1 MIKSNISR
9 SRSNGTY
16 KVSLSGLTKA
26 HLQALTSVLGHLAP
40 LDVEVHHYNGI
51 ELPFQHLETFC
62 PLADVNKMCVS
73 TQNKVLRD
81 ISKCFTTESD
91 MPEREQLFSFVTF
104 KKYLSM
110 QNKTFKQFLIAILV
124 AICSAIVAF
133 FRLRALLL
141 ATIVIAMDVQVSTQ

>member
-9 SRSNGTY
+9 DRFNGTF

-40 LDVEVHHYNGI
+40 LDVEVHHFNCI
-51 ELPFQHLETFC
+51 DLPFQHLETFC

-81 ISKCFTTESD
+81 ISKCFTNDSD
-91 MPEREQLFSFVTF
+91 MPEREQLFSFVTL
-104 KKYLSM
+104 KKISKYG
-110 QNKTFKQFLIAILV
+110 K
-124 AICSAIVAF
+124 
-133 FRLRALLL
+133 
-141 ATIVIAMDVQVSTQ
+141 

>member
-1 MIKSNISR
+1 MVKRKIHYDKETHTYSVTLKGMSKKHLLVFKYLLANI
-9 SRSNGTY
+9 
-16 KVSLSGLTKA
+16 
-26 HLQALTSVLGHLAP
+26 AP

-81 ISKCFTTESD
+81 ISKCFTNDSD

-104 KKYLSM
+104 KKISRYG
-110 QNKTFKQFLIAILV
+110 K
-124 AICSAIVAF
+124 
-133 FRLRALLL
+133 
-141 ATIVIAMDVQVSTQ
+141 

>member
-9 SRSNGTY
+9 NRSNGTY
-16 KVSLSGLTKA
+16 KVSLSGLTKS

-81 ISKCFTTESD
+81 ISKCFTNESD
-91 MPEREQLFSFVTF
+91 MPEREQLFSFITF
-104 KKYLSM
+104 KKISKYAK
-110 QNKTFKQFLIAILV
+110 QNT
-124 AICSAIVAF
+124 
-133 FRLRALLL
+133 
-141 ATIVIAMDVQVSTQ
+141 

>member
-9 SRSNGTY
+9 NRSNGTY
-16 KVSLSGLTKA
+16 KVSFSGLTKA

-81 ISKCFTTESD
+81 ISQCFTNDSD
-91 MPEREQLFSFVTF
+91 IPEREQLFSFVTF
-104 KKYLSM
+104 KKNL
-110 QNKTFKQFLIAILV
+110 KIWKITKH
-124 AICSAIVAF
+124 
-133 FRLRALLL
+133 
-141 ATIVIAMDVQVSTQ
+141 

>member
-1 MIKSNISR
+1 MVKSNISR
-9 SRSNGTY
+9 NRSNGTF

-26 HLQALTSVLGHLAP
+26 HLQVLTSVLGHLAP

-81 ISKCFTTESD
+81 IARCFTND
-91 MPEREQLFSFVTF
+91 DLDIPLRDKLYSFVKF
-104 KKYLSM
+104 KKISKYE
-110 QNKTFKQFLIAILV
+110 
-124 AICSAIVAF
+124 
-133 FRLRALLL
+133 
-141 ATIVIAMDVQVSTQ
+141 

>member
-1 MIKSNISR
+1 MIKRKIIYNKDTH
-9 SRSNGTY
+9 TY
-16 KVSLSGLTKA
+16 SVSLKGMSKK
-26 HLQALTSVLGHLAP
+26 HLLVFNYVLGHLAP

-81 ISKCFTTESD
+81 ISRCFTEESD

-104 KKYLSM
+104 KKISKYG
-110 QNKTFKQFLIAILV
+110 K
-124 AICSAIVAF
+124 
-133 FRLRALLL
+133 
-141 ATIVIAMDVQVSTQ
+141 

>member
-9 SRSNGTY
+9 NRSNGTF
-16 KVSLSGLTKA
+16 KVSLSGLSKA

-81 ISKCFTTESD
+81 ISKCFTTEPD

-104 KKYLSM
+104 KKISKYAK
-110 QNKTFKQFLIAILV
+110 QNL
-124 AICSAIVAF
+124 
-133 FRLRALLL
+133 
-141 ATIVIAMDVQVSTQ
+141 

>member
-9 SRSNGTY
+9 NRTNGTF

-40 LDVEVHHYNGI
+40 LDVEVHSYNGI
-51 ELPFQHLETFC
+51 DLPFQHLETFC

-81 ISKCFTTESD
+81 IVQCFTCD
-91 MPEREQLFSFVTF
+91 CDIPEREQLFSFVTF
-104 KKYLSM
+104 NKISKYG
-110 QNKTFKQFLIAILV
+110 K
-124 AICSAIVAF
+124 
-133 FRLRALLL
+133 
-141 ATIVIAMDVQVSTQ
+141 

>member
-1 MIKSNISR
+1 MVKFNISR
-9 SRSNGTY
+9 NRKSGTY
-16 KVSLSGLTKA
+16 TVSLSHLSKA

-91 MPEREQLFSFVTF
+91 MPEREQLFSFLTL
-104 KKYLSM
+104 KKISKYG
-110 QNKTFKQFLIAILV
+110 K
-124 AICSAIVAF
+124 
-133 FRLRALLL
+133 
-141 ATIVIAMDVQVSTQ
+141 